1 VTKFQFSEDQ
11 YAQFRAS
18 SYMGILYEN
27 KCSMTGL
34 FLDYYGKDEHAVEF
48 SEGIDIDVQK
58 DVYIPFLKEYY
69 DQTLNNQGVET

>member
-1 VTKFQFSEDQ
+1 MIKFQFSEDQ

-58 DVYIPFLKEYY
+58 DIYIPFLKEYY

>member
-48 SEGIDIDVQK
+48 SEGIDIDAQK

-69 DQTLNNQGVET
+69 DQTLNNQGVEA

>member
-1 VTKFQFSEDQ
+1 MIKFQFSEDQ